1 MVRKMNKQS
10 GFTLIELLV
19 VIAIIGLLASVILAS
34 LNSARG
40 KGADAAVKS
49 QLRNSQSQAE
59 IVYDNAA
66 PNSYAGV
73 CSDTTTIQPQVKA
86 AANASGATAPSLWTT
101 AEVSSATQ
109 AACHSTAAAYA
120 ILVPLK
126 TDNTNAWC
134 VDSNGASKSVASG
147 SLTNGIVA
155 CP

>member
-1 MVRKMNKQS
+1 MVRKLNKSS

-59 IVYDNAA
+59 IIYDNAS
-66 PNSYAGV
+66 PNSYSGV
-73 CSDTTTIQPQVKA
+73 CGNPTMQEQITA
-86 AANASGATAPSLWTT
+86 AANASGATAPSTWATT
-101 AEVSSATQ
+101 EVSSATQ
-109 AACHSTAAAYA
+109 AVCHSTGAAYA

-134 VDSNGASKSVASG
+134 VDSNGSSKQEASTALTSG
-147 SLTNGIVA
+147 VVA